1 MPVKTDRSLGRE
13 RASVANVLAWID
25 RHVIPLPAEHVAVA
39 QAAGRLL
46 AEEVRAEIDVPP
58 VDRAAADGFALRAD
72 ETVGASGYNP
82 LPFQLVSAPGGLP
95 PGSARAIQSGEP
107 LPSGADAI
115 VRIEHGE
122 AAKSGVLNV
131 IDPVAAGNEVE
142 RAASQL
148 TRGSLIASAG
158 QQLGAP
164 HIGLLAAAGRT
175 RVSVVRRPHVR
186 CLLAGSNLVT
196 AGGTLPSGST
206 YDADGPLLRALI
218 ERDGG
223 LLSEEPT
230 VKRGCADIARA
241 LAEPG
246 ADIVLVVGAT
256 GLGTEDH
263 AAAAL
268 AEAGSIA
275 VHGVALRPA
284 DTAGCGQSAA
294 GTPVF
299 LLPGAPVA
307 CLWAY
312 ELLAG
317 RAVRRLGARNPEL
330 PFARRQRRLA
340 GKIVSEI
347 GMTEVRAVRCLPDGG
362 VEPLASFA
370 EAGLAA
376 AAHADGFVIVPED
389 SEGFG
394 QGARITVYLYYDR
407 ALAMDAATL

>member
-1 MPVKTDRSLGRE
+1 MPVETDRTRE
-13 RASVANVLAWID
+13 FKRASFAEVLAWID
-25 RHVIPLPAEHVAVA
+25 RHVIRLPAEHVPVA
-39 QAAGRLL
+39 EAAGRVL
-46 AEEVRAEIDVPP
+46 AEEVRAAIDLPP

-82 LPFQLVSAPGGLP
+82 LPFSLVSDPDELP
-95 PGSARAIQSGEP
+95 SGSAARIASGEP
-107 LPSGADAI
+107 LPRGADAV
-115 VRIEHGE
+115 VRLEHVEPHG
-122 AAKSGVLNV
+122 SGVVSV
-131 IDPVAAGNEVE
+131 IEPVIPGNEVE
-142 RAASQL
+142 RAASHL
-148 TRGSLIASAG
+148 ARGSLIASAG

-164 HIGLLAAAGRT
+164 HIGLLAAAGP
-175 RVSVVRRPHVR
+175 VYPFVVRRPRVR
-186 CLLAGSNLVT
+186 CLLAGRNLVP
-196 AGGTLPSGST
+196 AGRPQSPGATR
-206 YDADGPLLRALI
+206 DVDGPLLRALI

-223 LLSEEPT
+223 TLAGECTYEQGHS
-230 VKRGCADIARA
+230 GIARL
-241 LAEPG
+241 LAAPN

-256 GLGTEDH
+256 GPATDDH

-268 AEAGSIA
+268 AETGSIA
-275 VHGVALRPA
+275 VHGVALRPGE
-284 DTAGCGQSAA
+284 TAGCGQSAT

-299 LLPGAPVA
+299 LLPGAPFA

-317 RAVRRLGARNPEL
+317 RAIRRLGGRNPEL
-330 PFARRQRRLA
+330 PFARRERRMA

-347 GMTEVRAVRCLPDGG
+347 GMTEVRAVRCLPDGSI
-362 VEPLASFA
+362 EPLASFA

-394 QGARITVYLYYDR
+394 QGARIAVYLYDER